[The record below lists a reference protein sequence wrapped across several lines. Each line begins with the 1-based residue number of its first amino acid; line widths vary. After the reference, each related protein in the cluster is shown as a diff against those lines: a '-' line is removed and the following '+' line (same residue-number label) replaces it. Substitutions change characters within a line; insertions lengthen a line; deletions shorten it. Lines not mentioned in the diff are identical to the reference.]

1 MKKIY
6 PESIIFDLDGTLID
20 SVPAIRASLNVV
32 LDLEGIPP
40 MSDGEVTNFVGFGA
54 RWMIAEIL
62 SQRKRVLPS
71 KRLDDLMSLYFVEY
85 LRVSEEYT
93 KLYDGV
99 YEVLEQFSKKGI
111 KMAICTNKPGPTTST
126 VLTNLGLSKFFD
138 AVLTENDVKHKK
150 PDPRHIYDTLKAIDK
165 TTGESIFV
173 GDSEA
178 DMEAASAAGIR
189 SICVTYGYCH
199 IPFSKIKATAFIDN
213 FRQLPQA
220 VFNMA

>member
-32 LDLEGIPP
+32 LNMEGIPP

-54 RWMIAEIL
+54 RWMIGEII
-62 SQRKRVLPS
+62 SQRNIVLS
-71 KRLDDLMSLYFVEY
+71 AKRLDDLMSIYFLEY
-85 LRVSEEYT
+85 LRVSDQYT

-126 VLTNLGLSKFFD
+126 VLTNLDLSKFFD
-138 AVLTENDVKHKK
+138 AVLTENDVQHKK
-150 PDPRHIYDTLKAIDK
+150 PDPRHIHDTLKAIDK
-165 TTGESIFV
+165 TKDESIFV
-173 GDSEA
+173 GDSET

-199 IPFSKIKATAFIDN
+199 VPFSKIKATAFIDN
-213 FRQLPQA
+213 FRQRPEVVLNIA
-220 VFNMA
+220 